1 MKKTHRTLILWT
13 CLVMGLFPSL
23 SFAVQN
29 QAEPGA
35 KALFYDPLSGSVIT
49 PAEKKTVML
58 SNAVRTKRRQ
68 PSQRRPSQRRQSQRR
83 QSQRQPAQVMASGIH
98 YWIELDGVG
107 PVTADRIFRTGD
119 AIRLHIRSNVN
130 GYMSL
135 WSLDAFGYGKPLFPA
150 PNQPQPDNQ
159 IKAGLP
165 YVTPNKI
172 RFVPP
177 VEDETLLVFFSTS
190 LQILPM
196 LKGNQG
202 DNEIIAQAENSVGSK
217 ALVSETET
225 EKLTQI
231 GSYVINK
238 NGGLVVQKIRL
249 RHR

>member
-1 MKKTHRTLILWT
+1 MKKRHRILMLWT

-23 SFAVQN
+23 SLAVQDR
-29 QAEPGA
+29 AEPGA
-35 KALFYDPLSGSVIT
+35 KALFYDPLSGNIIT

-58 SNAVRTKRRQ
+58 SNAVRAKRRQ
-68 PSQRRPSQRRQSQRR
+68 PSQRRPSQR
-83 QSQRQPAQVMASGIH
+83 QPTQVMASGIH

-119 AIRLHIRSNVN
+119 AIRLHIRSNVD

-135 WSLDAFGYGKPLFPA
+135 WSLDPFGYGKPLFPA

-165 YVTPNKI
+165 YVTPSKI

-190 LQILPM
+190 LQNLPM

-225 EKLTQI
+225 KKPTQI